1 MSKRRKIIISSEH
14 EKLLE
19 DFYNQLDDDTF
30 LDNSFEDEDNL
41 PVVVIAPELSPD
53 DDDDDDDDDVID
65 ELELDDA
72 DKVVEEPHIPS
83 LPWEQGFANLDEV
96 TNYKNFDPIPPQEHA
111 TFWYS
116 NKNKLYVVEWE
127 TTQEEN
133 VHQSGRLPAF
143 HILSKRV

>member
-53 DDDDDDDDDVID
+53 DDDDDDDDVID

-83 LPWEQGFANLDEV
+83 LPWEQGFANHDEV

>member
-1 MSKRRKIIISSEH
+1 MSKRRKIIISSEY

-41 PVVVIAPELSPD
+41 PVVVIAPELSP